1 MRLCLIYPRVPFWR
15 AEVIR
20 LALHLGE
27 IPFEEFFPKRSEY
40 VALRASGR
48 LPFGQVPVLEIDG
61 QPLTQTS
68 AIARFCGK
76 LSGHYPADDIAA
88 ARVDELIDV
97 ATDITFRISPS
108 IRESD
113 PEIKRALRRELAETT
128 LPKWFDDLEK
138 YIARVQVGER
148 GYLVADQLTIAD
160 FAIWRMIG
168 WISEGVLDGIP
179 TDILTPFPLLE
190 AHYEMMKSTP
200 EIEAWMARYKK

>member
-1 MRLCLIYPRVPFWR
+1 MRLCLIYPRLPFWR

-27 IPFEEFFPKRSEY
+27 VPFEELSPKRSEY
-40 VALRASGR
+40 AALRASGR

-76 LSGHYPADDIAA
+76 LSGHYPTDDIAA

-128 LPKWFDDLEK
+128 LPKWLDYLEK
-138 YIARVQVGER
+138 YIAR
-148 GYLVADQLTIAD
+148 
-160 FAIWRMIG
+160 
-168 WISEGVLDGIP
+168 
-179 TDILTPFPLLE
+179 
-190 AHYEMMKSTP
+190 
-200 EIEAWMARYKK
+200 